1 MRGYMLGMMERR
13 WGGDKYSLALEKDV
27 EGSERTF
34 LKTIS
39 ALFCNNDVTI
49 KKFMAMNF
57 LPMFRP
63 KYV

>member
-13 WGGDKYSLALEKDV
+13 WGGDKYSLALDKDV
-27 EGSERTF
+27 EGSERTW
-34 LKTIS
+34 LKTIC
-39 ALFCNNDVTI
+39 ALFGNNEVTV

-63 KYV
+63 